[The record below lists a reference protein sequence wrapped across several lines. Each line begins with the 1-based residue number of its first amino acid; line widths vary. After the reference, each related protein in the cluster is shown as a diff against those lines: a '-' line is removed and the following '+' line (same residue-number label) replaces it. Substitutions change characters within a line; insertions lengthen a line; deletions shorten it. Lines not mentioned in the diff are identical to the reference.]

1 MADVIILGR
10 GPAGI
15 SAALY
20 TARAKLNT
28 VVLGRTGGSLEKA
41 GKIEN
46 YFGFAEPVSGRELLE
61 NGAAQARRVGAELVD
76 AEAVDISYDG
86 KFTVS
91 TEEKEYHAPFVILA
105 TGSVRK
111 SPKTTG
117 LAEFEGHGV
126 SWCAV
131 CDGFFYRGKDVAVL
145 GAGSYALHEAQVL
158 LPIANSVTILTDGAE
173 PGAEFPKKTPVLT
186 EKIDSLYGETVLQ
199 GVRFASG
206 TQKEIAGL
214 FIALGVAGSVDF
226 ARKLGAEMNGA
237 AIRVDESRRTSVP
250 GLYAAGDC
258 TGGLFQISKAVCDGA
273 VAGTSIAREFHEA
286 SL

>member
-15 SAALY
+15 SASLY
-20 TARAKLNT
+20 TARAGLDT
-28 VVLGRTGGSLEKA
+28 AVLGKAGGTLEKA

-46 YFGFAEPVSGRELLE
+46 YFGFAEPVSGHELLE
-61 NGAAQARRVGAELVD
+61 NGAAQARRIGAALVD
-76 AEAVDISYDG
+76 GEAVDISYDG

-105 TGSVRK
+105 TGSERK
-111 SPKTTG
+111 APKTAGITK
-117 LAEFEGHGV
+117 FEGHGV

-145 GAGSYALHEAQVL
+145 GAGSYALHEAQTL
-158 LPIANSVTILTDGAE
+158 LPIVRSVTVLTDGAKPE
-173 PGAEFPKKTPVLT
+173 AEFPKEIPVAT
-186 EKIDSLYGETVLQ
+186 GKIDSLYGGTVLE
-199 GVRFASG
+199 GIRFADGS
-206 TQKEIAGL
+206 QKKISGL
-214 FIALGVAGSVDF
+214 FIALGIAGSVEF
-226 ARKLGAEMNGA
+226 ARKLGAETTGA
-237 AIRVDESRRTSVP
+237 AIKVDENRRTSVP

-258 TGGLFQISKAVCDGA
+258 TGGLPQISKAVCDGA
-273 VAGTSIAREFHEA
+273 IAGTSVVREFRRA